1 MKEFNL
7 QEHKTKALEAR
18 AEAQLIA
25 AAPDLLEAL
34 QELLD
39 VDRFD
44 TNKVIESENK
54 AIAAINKALNK

>member
-7 QEHKTKALEAR
+7 QEHKTKALV